1 VKALAHFAGIP
12 KTTLD
17 WRSMAER
24 SRILIVDDSTHVRK
38 ALSAYL
44 STLSW
49 LQVVC
54 EASDGEQALEMI
66 EIQIPDMVL
75 MDIKMPVIG
84 GLEATRMIKK
94 RWPEIKI
101 IILTLYADYLDQ
113 ARQAGAD
120 AFLVK
125 GCPMEEISS
134 TIYSLN

>member
-1 VKALAHFAGIP
+1 
-12 KTTLD
+12 
-17 WRSMAER
+17 MAER

-38 ALSAYL
+38 ALSAFL

-54 EASDGEQALEMI
+54 EASDGEEALQMI
-66 EIQIPDMVL
+66 ENQPPDMVL
-75 MDIKMPVIG
+75 MDVKMPAIG

>member
-1 VKALAHFAGIP
+1 
-12 KTTLD
+12 
-17 WRSMAER
+17 MAEKY
-24 SRILIVDDSTHVRK
+24 RILIVDDSIHVRK

-49 LQVVC
+49 LKVVW
-54 EASDGEQALEMI
+54 EASDGEEAMEMI
-66 EIQIPDMVL
+66 ESQLPDMVL
-75 MDIKMPVIG
+75 MDVKMPVVG

-94 RWPEIKI
+94 RWPKIKI

-113 ARQAGAD
+113 AQQAGAD

-134 TIYSLN
+134 TICLLN